1 MYFSGNCMT
10 LINDFMSLIYPR
22 HCEACAN
29 GLFKH
34 ETYICNHCKLNLPKS
49 NYHKNDQNELSQTF
63 AGRVPLTHSLCFYL
77 FEKSGKVQK
86 LLHAIK
92 YQDQKELAQFIGSL
106 YAQDLV
112 KTKIKDEIDVIIPIP
127 LHKKKLKQRGYNQS
141 EWFAKGMATVLE
153 KPLDIHSFERE
164 HETSTQTKKKKYQRW
179 ENVEG
184 IFKIKEQNAFVNKHV
199 LLVDDVITTG
209 ATIEAA
215 WLALKDIEGIKI
227 SVASIAFAARK

>member
-1 MYFSGNCMT
+1 MT

-34 ETYICNHCKLNLPKS
+34 EIYICNHCKLNLPKS
-49 NYHKNDQNELSQTF
+49 NYHKNEVNELSQTF
-63 AGRVPLTHSLCFYL
+63 AGRVPLSNGLCFYL

-92 YQDQKELAQFIGSL
+92 YQDQKELARFIGDL
-106 YAQDLV
+106 YAQELV
-112 KTKIKDEIDVIIPIP
+112 KTTINDDVDVIIPIP

-141 EWFAKGMATVLE
+141 EWFAKGLANVLE
-153 KPLDIHSFERE
+153 KPLDIHSLERV

-184 IFKIKEQNAFVNKHV
+184 IFKIKDQNALVNKHA

-227 SVASIAFAARK
+227 SVASIAFAARKL

>member
-1 MYFSGNCMT
+1 MT

-34 ETYICNHCKLNLPKS
+34 EIYICNHCKLNLPKS
-49 NYHKNDQNELSQTF
+49 NYHKNEHNELSQTF
-63 AGRVPLTHSLCFYL
+63 AGRVPLSNSLCFYL

-92 YQDQKELAQFIGSL
+92 YQDQKELARFIGDL
-106 YAQDLV
+106 YAQELV
-112 KTKIKDEIDVIIPIP
+112 KTTINDDVNVIIPVP

-141 EWFAKGMATVLE
+141 EWFARGLANVLE
-153 KPLDIHSFERE
+153 KPLDVNSFERV

-184 IFKIKEQNAFVNKHV
+184 IFKIKDHSALVNKHV

-227 SVASIAFAARK
+227 SVASIAFAARKL

>member
-1 MYFSGNCMT
+1 MT

-49 NYHKNDQNELSQTF
+49 NYHINEHNELSQTF
-63 AGRVPLTHSLCFYL
+63 AGRVPLSNELCFYL

-92 YQDQKELAQFIGSL
+92 YQDQKELAQFIGNL
-106 YAQDLV
+106 YAQELA
-112 KTKIKDEIDVIIPIP
+112 KTKIKDEVDVIIPIP

-141 EWFAKGMATVLE
+141 EWFAMGLATGLE
-153 KPLDIHSFERE
+153 KPLDIHSFERA

-184 IFKIKEQNAFVNKHV
+184 IFKVNEQSTFVNKHV

-215 WLALKDIEGIKI
+215 WLALKDIDGIKI
-227 SVASIAFAARK
+227 SVASIAFAARKL